1 MMKLFSKMITI
12 AALGVMA
19 LTPVTNAKTFL
30 KFTGGPSGGTFQYFS
45 NGMAIRLSKKLDNT
59 KISNQSSR
67 GSVENIRK
75 VNSKRADMGIAYSG
89 DLFLAQEGR
98 LSGDKK
104 QYKNVRAVAFL
115 YKAPGQLAVLKDSG
129 IMNVMD
135 LAGKKVALGGA
146 GSGAAASAERF
157 FKLVGL
163 WGKMDRQ
170 FLGYSKAAAAMK
182 DGHVDAMWILSG
194 FPTRALIELA
204 ATKDIRLL
212 HLYETASAAGLEKSL
227 PFYQPLYVPSN
238 TYEGVGQATTSFFD
252 SALWVVNHKV
262 SADVV
267 YNSLKDIFS
276 DDGLKYLINVKSTAK
291 QMSVKG
297 GVTGIV
303 TKLHP
308 GAERFWKEKGLEI
321 SDAMNSM

>member
-1 MMKLFSKMITI
+1 MKIFSKIVTV
-12 AALGVMA
+12 AALGLMA
-19 LTPVTNAKTFL
+19 LAPVSEAKTFL

-45 NGMAIRLSKKLDNT
+45 NGMAIRLSKNLSNV

-89 DLFLAQEGR
+89 DLFLAREGR
-98 LSGDKK
+98 LSGDTKK
-104 QYKNVRAVAFL
+104 YGNVRAVAFL
-115 YKAPGQLAVLKDSG
+115 YKAPGQLAVLKNSG
-129 IMNVMD
+129 IKKVMD

-146 GSGAAASAERF
+146 GSGAAASGERF

-163 WGKMDRQ
+163 WNKIDRQ

-227 PFYQPLYVPSN
+227 PFYQPLFVPSN
-238 TYEGVGQATTSFFD
+238 TYEGVPQATTSFFD
-252 SALWVVNHKV
+252 SALWVVHKSV
-262 SADVV
+262 SADII
-267 YNSLKDIFS
+267 YKALKDIFS
-276 DDGLKYLINVKSTAK
+276 KDGLKYLVNVKSTAK

-303 TKLHP
+303 TTLHP
-308 GAERFWKEKGLEI
+308 GAERFWKEMGLTIPATI
-321 SDAMNSM
+321 SAK